1 MYFCSHILAN
11 PYWIKQEFMGNFC
24 LGKHGVH
31 KICINKNLFHWRSH
45 KVMWTDK
52 DKASADL
59 KPLMVDSFLI
69 LRKNNNTDQQDKRA
83 LQRPGDIEE

>member
-1 MYFCSHILAN
+1 
-11 PYWIKQEFMGNFC
+11 
-24 LGKHGVH
+24 
-31 KICINKNLFHWRSH
+31 
-45 KVMWTDK
+45 MWTDK